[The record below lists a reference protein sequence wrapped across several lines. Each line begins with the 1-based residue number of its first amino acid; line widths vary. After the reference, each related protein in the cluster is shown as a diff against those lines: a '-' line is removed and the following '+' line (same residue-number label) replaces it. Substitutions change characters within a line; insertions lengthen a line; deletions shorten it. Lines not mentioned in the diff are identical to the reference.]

1 MLRSWNYLIS
11 APAPLFSLFQLR
23 LQLHFHI
30 LITEKNS
37 SSSEF
42 LGNLTYFCKKGQ
54 VKFKYNNFLNLIL
67 LHFLAHFR
75 GFLPSGSW
83 FAPSMRILIQEFS
96 FNRGSGSTSP
106 SATQFYGMPDA
117 GHTGTVPLVCCE
129 DWSQKLCL
137 LRLAVLMQF
146 FKIKMFVQS
155 TTFFIPAAYFCDINW

>member
-1 MLRSWNYLIS
+1 
-11 APAPLFSLFQLR
+11 
-23 LQLHFHI
+23 
-30 LITEKNS
+30 
-37 SSSEF
+37 
-42 LGNLTYFCKKGQ
+42 
-54 VKFKYNNFLNLIL
+54 
-67 LHFLAHFR
+67 
-75 GFLPSGSW
+75 
-83 FAPSMRILIQEFS
+83 MRILIQEFS

-155 TTFFIPAAYFCDINW
+155 TTFFIPAAYFCDIIWLAIYLSPRGRSASVAPSNVLCKYKTIQLYSNMGWVAAACEPPGHGRF